1 MTIEAKVLNLIRGFV
16 TKLCSDDSTFQKQI
30 QDITNRKW
38 KKLQMNE
45 TETETGR
52 ILETLLRELSRE
64 EPGK

>member
-1 MTIEAKVLNLIRGFV
+1 ME
-16 TKLCSDDSTFQKQI
+16 
-30 QDITNRKW
+30 

-52 ILETLLRELSRE
+52 ILENLLRELSRE